1 MGFFQTLEIHD
12 REHQRV
18 DGRARG
24 VRRRRQRSRPRFW
37 ATKPD
42 PKAPSSRR
50 SDAGPVPE
58 SIAAVAA
65 AEAAQL
71 VGWSRAPST
80 ATRPPPIARLRT
92 SDRIVENGG
101 ASPSRRC
108 GWCQHRYQ

>member
-1 MGFFQTLEIHD
+1 MPAQHYPRSQTSLGVDSPIPD
-12 REHQRV
+12 RTLWAAV
-18 DGRARG
+18 MPAN
-24 VRRRRQRSRPRFW
+24 VRDR
-37 ATKPD
+37 
-42 PKAPSSRR
+42 RR